1 MKALEDVNNA
11 LTVNPLHEMSLFRK
25 GLACFEL
32 EEYETAK
39 ASFQKGMELR
49 SQSVGNDD
57 VSTYQ
62 RWIRKCNSELTSN
75 DDMHIT
81 SQADLPPTPPVQ
93 VKPPSTAQLQT
104 LPEIKYQY
112 YQSGTHMNISVLAKN
127 LDPSDVNIDISEQHL
142 RVYIKRGGPAEKVMD
157 IDLFAPIVVAES
169 KYDIRKPK
177 VEIILKKETPNVNW
191 SSLEAARSAAP
202 PPAAAA
208 AVSTIQS
215 ERPKA
220 YSSAKDWEKIDAE
233 ITQELEAE
241 KPEGEEALQKL
252 FKDIYAKADEDTRR
266 AMNKSFQ
273 TSGGTVLSTN
283 WGEVAK
289 KKYEEER
296 QAPKGMEWRS
306 WEGDKIKQ
314 VENED

>member
-1 MKALEDVNNA
+1 
-11 LTVNPLHEMSLFRK
+11 
-25 GLACFEL
+25 
-32 EEYETAK
+32 
-39 ASFQKGMELR
+39 
-49 SQSVGNDD
+49 
-57 VSTYQ
+57 
-62 RWIRKCNSELTSN
+62 
-75 DDMHIT
+75 MHLKPQT
-81 SQADLPPTPPVQ
+81 DHSPAPPAATTTTTNQ
-93 VKPPSTAQLQT
+93 HQI

-127 LDPSDVNIDISEQHL
+127 LQPQDVNIDISEQHL
-142 RVYIKRGGPAEKVMD
+142 RVYIKRDGPAEKVMD
-157 IDLFAPIVVAES
+157 IDLFAPIILAES

-177 VEIILKKETPNVNW
+177 VEIFLKKATPNVNW
-191 SSLEAARSAAP
+191 PSLEAARSALP
-202 PPAAAA
+202 PPAVSAAPPET
-208 AVSTIQS
+208 SQ
-215 ERPKA
+215 RPKA
-220 YSSAKDWEKIDAE
+220 YASSRDWEKIDAE

-283 WGEVAK
+283 WQEVAK

-306 WEGDKIKQ
+306 WEGEKIKQ
-314 VENED
+314 IENDD